1 MQKLFSFLVI
11 FIAIQTSAQEVP
23 YNQYPDWESTA
34 AGRISTGLGLADI
47 NGDGWKD
54 MIVADGNDIQRQHLT
69 VHYNNGDGTFAL
81 TPNWESDDIDYH
93 GHLAVGDL
101 NNDGWPDVAV
111 SVYIGP
117 SGFSDPGK
125 LKIYYNQQG
134 ALESTPSFESMLFYT
149 FSCAMGDADG
159 DGDLD
164 IGVACGEPYGN
175 IRDKGRIYY
184 NENGMFNDDN
194 IWESDIPMG
203 SMDVAFGD
211 IDLNGYLDI
220 IFCCERTP
228 NYIYFADDQ
237 GQIDTT
243 AAWVSTDAG
252 NFINSVDVGYDLT
265 GNPYSYIVMT
275 GNDQLGGDG
284 RVKRYDFNTLPYGT
298 TPVWESDPFGYG
310 SGILLYSMFWENQ
323 PDLIYSGWWLP
334 VKIALKTGNGYELNT
349 SYTSSSSSVVE
360 AILVSDLD
368 RESIVDTTY
377 LITDTMPGNIIVL
390 PHQVVESVSGIS
402 IEDVA
407 LSTDQYKHIPGKNR
421 IAVDGEIPL
430 YPPISVNYKHSPHG
444 DIVISNWDNG
454 KGNFIF
460 FNTSEPVGIDDHVL
474 FDEHKAFNVFPNP
487 AKDQIKIS
495 FTGIEPEVKE
505 HSLSILFKDPSG
517 KTILNKRYRFSAE
530 EGTTVNVG
538 MLKPGFYIVEV
549 HIGKKKYHQNLII
562 K

>member
-1 MQKLFSFLVI
+1 MQKLFSLI
-11 FIAIQTSAQEVP
+11 IALTAFQISAQEIP
-23 YNQYPDWESTA
+23 YNQNPDWESTA

-47 NGDGWKD
+47 DGDGWKD

-69 VHYNNGDGTFAL
+69 VHYNNGDGTFPL
-81 TPNWESDDIDYH
+81 TPDWESDDIDYH

-134 ALESTPSFESMLFYT
+134 ELESTPSFESMLFYS

-175 IRDKGRIYY
+175 KRDKGRIYY
-184 NENGMFNDDN
+184 NENGMFSDDN
-194 IWESDIPMG
+194 IWESDILLEA
-203 SMDVAFGD
+203 MDVEFGD
-211 IDLNGYLDI
+211 IDLNGYNDI
-220 IFCCERTP
+220 IFTCARKP
-228 NYIYFADDQ
+228 NYVYFADDQ
-237 GQIDTT
+237 GRIDTT
-243 AAWVSTDAG
+243 AAWISTDVG

-265 GNPYSYIVMT
+265 GAPYSYIVMT

-284 RVKRYDFNTLPYGT
+284 RVKRYDFNTPPYET
-298 TPVWESDPFGYG
+298 TPVWESNPFGYG
-310 SGILLYSMFWENQ
+310 SGILLYSMFWESQ
-323 PDLIYSGWWLP
+323 PDLIYGGWWLP
-334 VKIALKTGNGYELNT
+334 MKIALKTGNGYELNT

-360 AILVSDLD
+360 AILVSDLGK
-368 RESIVDTTY
+368 ESIVDTTY
-377 LITDTMPGNIIVL
+377 LITDTLQGNIIIL

-421 IAVDGEIPL
+421 IAIDGDIPL
-430 YPPISVNYKHSPHG
+430 YPPIAVNYRHSPHG
-444 DIVISNWDNG
+444 DIVISNWDSN

-460 FNTSEPVGIDDHVL
+460 YNTNDPVGM
-474 FDEHKAFNVFPNP
+474 DEHVISAEHAGLLISPNP
-487 AKDQIKIS
+487 AGNHIRINFREADFETKNEATEII
-495 FTGIEPEVKE
+495 IR
-505 HSLSILFKDPSG
+505 DPSG
-517 KTILNKRYRFSAE
+517 KIVLNELRKLRELLGA
-530 EGTTVNVG
+530 TLNVST
-538 MLKPGFYIVEV
+538 LKSGFYVMEIC
-549 HIGKKKYHQNLII
+549 IGKTKYHHKLII